1 MRLLSAPQLAF
12 LGWVKLS
19 MSLTSSTRS
28 PAMLRTCSHRL
39 FSVNEPSSGSQK
51 LTSL

>member
-1 MRLLSAPQLAF
+1 MRLLSAPRLAF